1 MNPTE
6 SVYGKNITAKQ
17 ILLVDGEGISVLL
30 ILPLHLGY
38 LVTNP
43 VVRQLLRTSQVA
55 VLQADLGFEQAQH
68 IWRAR
73 RAF

>member
-6 SVYGKNITAKQ
+6 RVYGKNITAKQ
-17 ILLVDGEGISVLL
+17 MLLVDGEGISVLL

-43 VVRQLLRTSQVA
+43 VVRQLLRTS
-55 VLQADLGFEQAQH
+55 
-68 IWRAR
+68 
-73 RAF
+73 